1 MLELNASYLM
11 NLVIF
16 IMVLALLFTIFEIS
30 FNVVQYRQFEAAAQQ
45 TVARVGTFHSGGGN
59 AQSINNPELISLINK
74 YGGKWIIEPVPNLAN
89 YNGTTVNSQTAE
101 FLIGKHR
108 MKSVNLNDYESVNG
122 EGRKKVTADFFY
134 NKGDHGRNF
143 SKETRESLAASYNSN
158 GALRGV
164 DPQYLDLSD
173 FDGRWFVSQLP
184 AKQGLSKWNNG
195 NPDVTNV
202 VGASD
207 SLYYPSKKNTEFNG
221 VTVEKTKDGISSYRM
236 ANANL
241 WNTMIQLN
249 DNHEPQTRYAGQVA
263 YMIVPNLS
271 PNGKANTGNL
281 SVGFAFR
288 MFAYQLSNFNSRG
301 NVLTATNQIRSLD
314 N

>member
-1 MLELNASYLM
+1 M
-11 NLVIF
+11 NLIIF
-16 IMVLALLFTIFEIS
+16 IMILALLFTLFEIS

-45 TVARVGTFHSGGGN
+45 TIARIGTFHSGGGD
-59 AQSINNPELISLINK
+59 ARMINNPELINLINK
-74 YGGKWIIEPVPNLAN
+74 YDDKWMIEPVPNLSN

-101 FLIGKHR
+101 FLIGKQR
-108 MKSVNLNDYESVNG
+108 MKSVNLNDYESANG
-122 EGRKKVTADFFY
+122 EGREKVTADFFY
-134 NKGDHGRNF
+134 NKGDHGQNF
-143 SKETRESLAASYNSN
+143 SKETRENLAAAYNSN
-158 GALRGV
+158 GALHGI
-164 DPQYLDLSD
+164 DPQYLDLST

-184 AKQGLSKWNNG
+184 AKQGLAKWKNG

-207 SLYYPSKKNTEFNG
+207 SLYYPGKQNAAFNG
-221 VTVEKTKDGISSYRM
+221 VTVEKTKDGNISAYRM
-236 ANANL
+236 ADANL

-249 DNHEPQTRYAGQVA
+249 GNQEPQTRYAGQVA
-263 YMIVPNLS
+263 YMIVPNLNS
-271 PNGKANTGNL
+271 NGKANTTKL

-314 N
+314 R